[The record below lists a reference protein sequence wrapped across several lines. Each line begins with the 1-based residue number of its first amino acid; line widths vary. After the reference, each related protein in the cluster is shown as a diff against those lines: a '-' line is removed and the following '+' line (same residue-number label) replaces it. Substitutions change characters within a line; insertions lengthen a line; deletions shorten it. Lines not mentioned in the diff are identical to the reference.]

1 MIVLP
6 AVDILD
12 GKVVQLVGGKPGTE
26 QIVLPNPIEVAK
38 DWERMGAPMIHVID
52 LDGALGKG
60 GNPSMIKRMLETIKV
75 PIQVGGGI
83 RSTAMVN
90 QYFEWGAQRI
100 IVGTKAIMDINW
112 LRNICADHPQ
122 RVILALDVARGEIQ
136 VKGWQ
141 ESSRLTLDQ
150 IFSMIRDLPL
160 AAVLHTD
167 VDVEGLAQ
175 GINVRA
181 VKSFVERCPHEV
193 IASGGIKN
201 LEDVKA
207 LGSIGVKCAVAG
219 IALYTGKLSPT
230 DLWRKP
236 K

>member
-1 MIVLP
+1 
-6 AVDILD
+6 VDILD
-12 GKVVQLVGGKPGTE
+12 GKVVQLVGGRPGTE
-26 QIVLPNPIEVAK
+26 LIVLPNPLEVAK
-38 DWERMGAPMIHVID
+38 DWERMGAPMIHIID

-60 GNPSMIKRMLETIKV
+60 GNPNMIKCMLETIKI

-90 QYFEWGAQRI
+90 QYFEWGAQRV

-112 LRNICADHPQ
+112 LRDICTDHPH
-122 RVILALDVARGEIQ
+122 RIVLALDVARGEVK

-141 ESSRLTLDQ
+141 ESSRLTLNQ

-167 VDVEGLAQ
+167 VDIEGLAQ
-175 GINVRA
+175 GINIRA
-181 VKSFVERCPHEV
+181 VKTFVERCPHEV

-207 LGSIGVKCAVAG
+207 LESIGVRCAVAG
-219 IALYTGKLSPT
+219 IALYTGKLNPG
-230 DLWRKP
+230 DLWRKS

>member
-1 MIVLP
+1 MPDEPLRWRLDEL
-6 AVDILD
+6 AARVDRLTD
-12 GKVVQLVGGKPGTE
+12 QSELH
-26 QIVLPNPIEVAK
+26 Q
-38 DWERMGAPMIHVID
+38 
-52 LDGALGKG
+52 
-60 GNPSMIKRMLETIKV
+60 
-75 PIQVGGGI
+75 
-83 RSTAMVN
+83 
-90 QYFEWGAQRI
+90 
-100 IVGTKAIMDINW
+100 
-112 LRNICADHPQ
+112 
-122 RVILALDVARGEIQ
+122 LALDVARGEVQ

-141 ESSRLTLDQ
+141 ESSRMPLDQ

-181 VKSFVERCPHEV
+181 VKSFVERCPHPV

-219 IALYTGKLSPT
+219 IALYTGKLNPA